1 MFIPAELAWL
11 GRTLTFRAMTFGRPA
26 DEATIA
32 SVVFTGQ
39 SQVERQPAYLQ
50 ARREG
55 TDVVASWQ
63 GVGRL
68 GGGAN
73 VAMGVQFAGFQV
85 TLTDGSTTQTHNTL
99 TGEFT
104 GSMAAFTGPVTVR
117 VQQRNQLTGLGPY
130 IEVTI

>member
-1 MFIPAELAWL
+1 
-11 GRTLTFRAMTFGRPA
+11 
-26 DEATIA
+26 
-32 SVVFTGQ
+32 
-39 SQVERQPAYLQ
+39 
-50 ARREG
+50 
-55 TDVVASWQ
+55 
-63 GVGRL
+63 
-68 GGGAN
+68 
-73 VAMGVQFAGFQV
+73 MGVQFAGFQV

>member
-1 MFIPAELAWL
+1 
-11 GRTLTFRAMTFGRPA
+11 
-26 DEATIA
+26 
-32 SVVFTGQ
+32 
-39 SQVERQPAYLQ
+39 AYLQ
-50 ARREG
+50 ARRAG

-104 GSMAAFTGPVTVR
+104 GSLAAFTGPVTVR
-117 VQQRNQLTGLGPY
+117 VQQRNQLTGLG
-130 IEVTI
+130 